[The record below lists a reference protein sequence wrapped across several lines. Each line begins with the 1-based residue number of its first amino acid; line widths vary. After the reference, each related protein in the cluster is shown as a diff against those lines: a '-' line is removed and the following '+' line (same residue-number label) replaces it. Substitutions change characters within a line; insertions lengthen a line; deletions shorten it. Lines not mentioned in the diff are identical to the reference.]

1 MPEGHT
7 IHRLAAA
14 LTGRFGGH
22 DVRASSPQGRFADEA
37 AIIDGARLRR
47 VGAHGKHLFIEYAG
61 RSAPVVHI
69 HLGLGG
75 RVVVGDAP
83 APPPRGAIRLRLETG
98 EAYADVRAPTVCEL
112 VDARRQRALVA
123 RLGPDLLARAPDPA
137 AARRRVSRSRVAIGA
152 LLLDQKLFAGVG
164 NAYRSELLFRCG
176 ISPWT
181 PGLAVGEGGFDR
193 LWEEARRLLAEGR
206 RTGRVSTVDPVDLP
220 RGQRRAAR
228 RRLPP
233 EDEASG
239 SAVARARARET
250 YVYKRSGLPCRR
262 CGMEV
267 RTALQAAR
275 DVYWCPACQP
285 GPADPP
291 PGGPDAAGEAPGAS
305 DPASLESDG
314 AVG

>member
-14 LTGRFGGH
+14 LTARLGGR
-22 DVRASSPQGRFADEA
+22 DVRASSPQGRFAEEA
-37 AIIDGARLRR
+37 AVIDGARVRR
-47 VGAHGKHLFIEYAG
+47 VSAHGKHLFVEYAG
-61 RSAPVVHI
+61 RGAPVVHV

-75 RVVVGDAP
+75 RIVVGDTA
-83 APPPRGAIRLRLETG
+83 APPPRGAIRLRLETAD
-98 EAYADVRAPTVCEL
+98 AYADVRAPTICEL
-112 VDARRQRALVA
+112 IDPRGQRALIA

-137 AARRRVSRSRVAIGA
+137 AARRRVSRSRVGIGA
-152 LLLDQKLFAGVG
+152 LLLDQRLFAGVG

-181 PGLAVGEGGFDR
+181 PGADVGAEGFDR
-193 LWEEARRLLAEGR
+193 LWDEARRLLAEGR
-206 RTGRVSTVDPVDLP
+206 RTGRVVTVDRTDLP
-220 RGQRRAAR
+220 RGERRAAR
-228 RRLPP
+228 RHLPP

-250 YVYKRSGLPCRR
+250 YVYKRADLPCRR
-262 CGMEV
+262 CGTPV
-267 RTALQAAR
+267 RTALQAGR

-291 PGGPDAAGEAPGAS
+291 PPAA
-305 DPASLESDG
+305 DPSSARTGG

>member
-1 MPEGHT
+1 VPEGHT
-7 IHRLAAA
+7 IHRLATA
-14 LTGRFGGH
+14 LTARLGGQT
-22 DVRASSPQGRFADEA
+22 VRASSPQGRFTDEA
-37 AIIDGARLRR
+37 VLVDGARVRR
-47 VGAHGKHLFIEYAG
+47 VSAHGKHLFIEYAG
-61 RSAPVVHI
+61 RGAPVVHI

-83 APPPRGAIRLRLETG
+83 APEPRGAIRLRLETDA
-98 EAYADVRAPTVCEL
+98 AYADVRAPTVCEL
-112 VDARRQRALVA
+112 VDPRRQRALVA
-123 RLGPDLLARAPDPA
+123 KLGPDLLARAPDPA
-137 AARRRVSRSRVAIGA
+137 AGRRRASRSRVAIGA

-176 ISPWT
+176 ISPWAS
-181 PGLAVGEGGFDR
+181 GAEVGEAGFDR
-193 LWEEARRLLAEGR
+193 LWEEARRLLADGR
-206 RTGRVSTVDPVDLP
+206 RTGRVATVDRADLP

-228 RRLPP
+228 RHIPP

-250 YVYKRSGLPCRR
+250 YVYKRAGLPCRR
-262 CGMEV
+262 CGSEV

-285 GPADPP
+285 GPADRAP
-291 PGGPDAAGEAPGAS
+291 AATE
-305 DPASLESDG
+305 G